1 MMIPTIKKIIKEKKM
16 RRNHFTIFSVMMLA
30 VLIISACTPASASNP
45 TAVTVLQTVPVEVTK
60 IVEGSPVVITATPG
74 ATQPPAATPLPAGSV
89 TINAGGA
96 TFPAPLYAQ
105 WTYAYQ
111 YVDPSVA
118 INYQPIGS
126 GGGVK
131 GIIDNTLDF
140 AGSDAVLVQANYDAG
155 KDLQMYPAVAGAVV
169 LIYNVSF
176 KLASGQTAPKLVLD
190 RQTVVG
196 IYNGTIKK
204 WNDPAIIALNKA
216 AEAMLPDAQITVV
229 HRSDGSGTT
238 DTFTKALK
246 SFSADWK
253 SGSGASVDWPVDKA
267 GNGVG
272 GKGNAGVAA
281 AVINTQNSIGYV
293 ELNYAVANNIPYTQM
308 INKAGKTVTANA
320 ASLSSA
326 MADFSE
332 NLDPDKLSVDLMDA
346 PGDASW
352 PISTYTYLVLHTT
365 SMTDCT
371 KAQKILEYIRWT
383 LTDASAAKQATSL
396 GYNVLPDAIQKQ
408 VLAKLAQVTCKGST
422 VLK

>member
-1 MMIPTIKKIIKEKKM
+1 M
-16 RRNHFTIFSVMMLA
+16 RRNRNSIFTVMLLA
-30 VLIISACTPASASNP
+30 VFILSACSSAAANTP
-45 TAVTVLQTVPVEVTK
+45 TAVAALQTV
-60 IVEGSPVVITATPG
+60 
-74 ATQPPAATPLPAGSV
+74 PAATPLPAGSV

-96 TFPAPLYAQ
+96 TFPQPLYAQ

-111 YVDPSVA
+111 YVDTSVA
-118 INYQPIGS
+118 INYQGIGS

-131 GIIDNTLDF
+131 GIEDNTLDF
-140 AGSDAVLVQANYDAG
+140 AASDAVLLQADYDAG

-169 LIYNVSF
+169 LIYNVSYT
-176 KLASGQTAPKLVLD
+176 LASGQTAPVLILD

-196 IYNGTIKK
+196 IYNSTIIK
-204 WNDPAIIALNKA
+204 WNDPAIVALNPA
-216 AEAMLPDAQITVV
+216 AKDMLPDASITVV

-246 SFSADWK
+246 SFSTDWK
-253 SGSGASVDWPVDKA
+253 AGSGKSVDWPVDKA

-281 AVINTQNSIGYV
+281 AVINTKNSIGYV
-293 ELNYAVANNIPYTQM
+293 ELNYALAYSIAFTQM
-308 INKAGKTVTANA
+308 VNKAGKTVTANA

-326 MADFSE
+326 MADFST
-332 NLDPDKLSVDLMDA
+332 NLDADKLTVDLMDA
-346 PGDASW
+346 PGDSSW
-352 PISTYTYLVLHTT
+352 PISTYTYLILHTT

-371 KAQKILEYIRWT
+371 KAQKITEYIRWT
-383 LTDASAAKQATSL
+383 LTDPSAAKQATSL

-408 VLAKLAQVTCKGST
+408 VLAKLALVTCKGNP